1 MESFIR
7 PLAHFFFALGGFGLV
22 LLGVLDSSFL
32 MMPFG
37 NDLLVVALTA
47 SHRSRMPYYVAM
59 ATLGSTLGVAL
70 AHYVSSKGG
79 KKLIEGDR
87 KSKRIE
93 YVEKKIEKYG
103 GWAIGLAALAPPG
116 FPFTPFIVVPAALQ
130 YPRAKMLWI
139 IAGCRAIRFAAEG
152 WLALI
157 YGRRILAMAKSPA
170 LQWGIGAVVVISI
183 VGSAFSIWG
192 WVQKGKEK
200 SDGSA
205 EHGESGGSTRSVGN
219 PE

>member
-1 MESFIR
+1 MQSFIQ

-32 MMPFG
+32 MMPLG
-37 NDLLVVALTA
+37 NDLLLVALTA
-47 SHRSRMPYYVAM
+47 SHRSHMPYYVVM
-59 ATLGSTLGVAL
+59 ATVGSTLGVAV

-93 YVEKKIEKYG
+93 YVEKKIKRYG
-103 GWAIGLAALAPPG
+103 GWAIAIAAVAPPG

-130 YPRAKMLWI
+130 YPRARMLWI
-139 IAGCRAIRFAAEG
+139 IAGCRALRFAVEG

-157 YGRRILAMAKSPA
+157 YGKRILAMAKSPA
-170 LQWGIGAVVVISI
+170 LQWTIGVIVVISVI
-183 VGSAFSIWG
+183 GSAFSIWG
-192 WVQKGKEK
+192 WLQKGKTR
-200 SDGSA
+200 SGPS
-205 EHGESGGSTRSVGN
+205 GESGEAGRATRRVPD

>member
-1 MESFIR
+1 MGSLVR

-32 MMPFG
+32 MMPLG

-47 SHRSRMPYYVAM
+47 SHRSHMPLYVGL

-79 KKLIEGDR
+79 KKLIEGEH
-87 KSKRIE
+87 KSKQIA

-103 GWAIGLAALAPPG
+103 GWAIGFAALAPPP
-116 FPFTPFIVVPAALQ
+116 FPFTPFIVVPSALQ

-139 IAGCRAIRFAAEG
+139 IAGCRAIRFAVEG

-157 YGRRILAMAKSPA
+157 YGKRILALAKSPA
-170 LQWGIGAVVVISI
+170 LEWGIGALVVISI
-183 VGSAFSIWG
+183 IGSAFSVWG
-192 WVQKGKEK
+192 WLKKGKSK
-200 SDGSA
+200 PA
-205 EHGESGGSTRSVGN
+205 EQN
-219 PE
+219 

>member
-32 MMPFG
+32 MMPLG

-47 SHRSRMPYYVAM
+47 SHRSRILYYVAM
-59 ATLGSTLGVAL
+59 ATLGSTLGVAV

-87 KSKRIE
+87 KSKRVE
-93 YVEKKIEKYG
+93 YVEKKIKKYG
-103 GWAIGLAALAPPG
+103 GWAIGVAALAPPG

-130 YPRAKMLWI
+130 YPRTKMLWI
-139 IAGCRAIRFAAEG
+139 IAACRAIRFAIEG

-157 YGRRILAMAKSPA
+157 YGRRIVAMAKSPA
-170 LQWGIGAVVVISI
+170 LQWGIGALVVISVI
-183 VGSAFSIWG
+183 GSAFSIWG
-192 WVQKGKEK
+192 WVKKGKAK
-200 SDGSA
+200 SARSDEA
-205 EHGESGGSTRSVGN
+205 GETGAATRHVAD

>member
-1 MESFIR
+1 MSSFIR

-32 MMPFG
+32 MMPLG

-47 SHRSRMPYYVAM
+47 SHRTRMPYYVVM
-59 ATLGSTLGVAL
+59 ATIGSTLGVAL

-79 KKLIEGDR
+79 QKLIEGKH
-87 KSKRIE
+87 KSKQIE
-93 YVEKKIEKYG
+93 YVEKKIKRYG
-103 GWAIGLAALAPPG
+103 GWAIAVAALAPPG

-130 YPRAKMLWI
+130 YPRGKMLWI
-139 IAGCRAIRFAAEG
+139 IAGCRAIRFAIEG

-170 LQWGIGAVVVISI
+170 IQWGIGVLVVISI
-183 VGSAFSIWG
+183 IGSAFSIWG
-192 WVQKGKEK
+192 WVRKGKTK
-200 SDGSA
+200 QAGSDLNAPAGSPGRGA
-205 EHGESGGSTRSVGN
+205 
-219 PE
+219 

>member
-22 LLGVLDSSFL
+22 LLGILDSSFL
-32 MMPFG
+32 MMPLG
-37 NDLLVVALTA
+37 NDILVVALTA
-47 SHRSRMPYYVAM
+47 SHRSRMPYYVVL

-93 YVEKKIEKYG
+93 YVQKKIEKYG
-103 GWAIGLAALAPPG
+103 GWAVGLAALAPPP

-130 YPRAKMLWI
+130 YPRARMLWI
-139 IAGCRAIRFAAEG
+139 IAGCRAVRFAIEG
-152 WLALI
+152 TLALV
-157 YGRRILAMAKSPA
+157 YGRRILAMAKSTA
-170 LQWGIGAVVVISI
+170 IQWGIGVIVVISI
-183 VGSAFSIWG
+183 IGSAFSIWG
-192 WVQKGKEK
+192 WLQKGKAK
-200 SDGSA
+200 SADTA
-205 EHGESGGSTRSVGN
+205 
-219 PE
+219 

>member
-7 PLAHFFFALGGFGLV
+7 PLAHFFFMLGGFGLV

-32 MMPFG
+32 MMPLG

-47 SHRSRMPYYVAM
+47 SHRARMPYYVAM
-59 ATLGSTLGVAL
+59 ATLGSTLGVTL

-93 YVEKKIEKYG
+93 YVEKKIEQYG
-103 GWAIGLAALAPPG
+103 GWAIALAALAPPG
-116 FPFTPFIVVPAALQ
+116 FPFTPFIVVPSALQ

-139 IAGCRAIRFAAEG
+139 IAACRAIRFCIEG
-152 WLALI
+152 WLASI
-157 YGRRILAMAKSPA
+157 YGRRIL
-170 LQWGIGAVVVISI
+170 
-183 VGSAFSIWG
+183 
-192 WVQKGKEK
+192 
-200 SDGSA
+200 
-205 EHGESGGSTRSVGN
+205 
-219 PE
+219 